1 MVLLELSLSRIAA
14 RTELEYNFSLLER
27 NRDLEEEELKQ
38 INKVAK
44 ITYVAHLAMI
54 NRVHM
59 YEHLVEKMK
68 EKKLSLHQKTRTLL
82 KKSLRVTES
91 L

>member
-1 MVLLELSLSRIAA
+1 VVLLELSLSRVAA

-27 NRDLEEEELKQ
+27 NRDLEEDELRQ

-68 EKKLSLHQKTRTLL
+68 EKKLSLQQKTRTLL